1 MELVADVRHRRLVDD
16 PALLCVDHG
25 DEVAQVDGLAVG
37 VDDLGLAERDGDGL
51 VAGDLA
57 DHGGDL
63 ALLADITRAAGG
75 PEDLA
80 EHIGHANTARH
91 AAELWDQAGLLPAAG
106 RELCARAARVLSR
119 FSAEIAGPE
128 TEPPQVRVIMVDFT
142 GQQKIAESAA

>member
-1 MELVADVRHRRLVDD
+1 MAGKLTK
-16 PALLCVDHG
+16 
-25 DEVAQVDGLAVG
+25 LAAG
-37 VDDLGLAERDGDGL
+37 VLMTHYTRSK
-51 VAGDLA
+51 V
-57 DHGGDL
+57 DL

-80 EHIGHANTARH
+80 EQIGNANTARH

-119 FSAEIAGPE
+119 FSAEAGGPG
-128 TEPPQVRVIMVDFT
+128 TKPPQVLVIMVDFT